1 MCVAGL
7 EFHGEN
13 FRGWLKNREIRE
25 SFLPRKFPVI
35 RYEREIIEMCILKFI
50 HSAFSTA
57 KFKALYDV
65 GFAYPNCPQK
75 YIPSFI
81 HLFLGNEINLYWYMR

>member
-1 MCVAGL
+1 M
-7 EFHGEN
+7 FM
-13 FRGWLKNREIRE
+13 RERNE
-25 SFLPRKFPVI
+25 GVI
-35 RYEREIIEMCILKFI
+35 ILCYKI
-50 HSAFSTA
+50 HAPSLSTA
-57 KFKALYDV
+57 KFKALYDI